1 MEFIAKIAV
10 YAASA
15 LALIWLNLWFVKFT
29 YQGFVG
35 GDVAIE
41 PVQINRVDGTTV
53 TNDHISRMIVAQIAS
68 IQAELDQSLAEL
80 KRTQAADGAKLSRH
94 VVAFSVGPAT
104 REFPVPKA
112 ARLSAT
118 LFSPTAIDA
127 KISGVDVGALL
138 PRIQRWFVQDRTL
151 RFSVLMINAN
161 KAVVSGDVSNLNDG
175 NPNPVWIETEATGH
189 DRIARSIAL
198 ALVQRVWSTEGEL
211 YRYLNET
218 EFGNLVDSIIN
229 VSKINRRAL
238 NTGSALVDEY
248 KSALAPISSL
258 AQKFTE
264 WHDLCYF
271 AGSVAE
277 SGGDYPQAIRF
288 LEDAR
293 DTAPDEAI
301 ADTLEKH
308 VAALKASE
316 FAKRRILVSVKVAQA
331 EYDKLFETK
340 KDTVGISIIDNTNA
354 YWDGAYISAGV
365 GMADIPDITYD
376 VAANPYLKDT
386 GAEIFAGA
394 GEALGHSYADVLASY
409 VKQIK
414 LGQTAATADWVIG
427 QGAVAWF
434 RGEPEK
440 ILTDRRPFRSLKAPG
455 TAYDDDQLGKDPQ
468 VAHYANL
475 VTSDDSDAARANA
488 GIPSKAFYETA
499 MVLGTPEAAKIWVKS
514 LPNFPFEVT
523 IPIAA
528 GVILQT
534 ARDIHGDNSK
544 EFLAVKKAWESVGI
558 KFG

>member
-1 MEFIAKIAV
+1 MDFVAKIAV

-15 LALIWLNLWFVKFT
+15 LALVWINLWFVKFA

-41 PVQINRVDGTTV
+41 PVQINGVDGKTV
-53 TNDHISRMIVAQIAS
+53 TDDHISRMIVAQIAS

-80 KRTQAADGAKLSRH
+80 KEAQATSGAKLSRR
-94 VVAFSVGPAT
+94 VVAFGVDPGA
-104 REFPVPKA
+104 RDFPVPKA
-112 ARLSAT
+112 ARFSAT

-138 PRIQRWFVQDRTL
+138 PRIQRWFVQDRIL
-151 RFSVLMINAN
+151 RFSVLMLNSD
-161 KAVVSGDVSNLNDG
+161 KAIVSGDVSNLNDG
-175 NPNPVWIETEATGH
+175 NPNPVWIETEATSH

-198 ALVQRVWSTEGEL
+198 ALVQSAWSTQGDL
-211 YRYLNET
+211 YRYLNES
-218 EFGNLVDSIIN
+218 EFGGLVDSIIT

-238 NTGSALVDEY
+238 NSGSALVDEY
-248 KSALAPISSL
+248 KAALAPIVSL

-277 SGGDYPQAIRF
+277 SGGDYSQAIR
-288 LEDAR
+288 LREDAR
-293 DTAPDEAI
+293 DTAPDETI
-301 ADTLEKH
+301 SETLEKH
-308 VAALKASE
+308 VAALNASE

-340 KDTVGISIIDNTNA
+340 KDTVGISIIESPNA

-376 VAANPYLKDT
+376 VTANLYLKDT
-386 GAEIFAGA
+386 GAEIFSGT

-409 VKQIK
+409 VKQVK

-427 QGAVAWF
+427 EGAVAWF

-455 TAYDDDQLGKDPQ
+455 TAYDDDRL
-468 VAHYANL
+468 
-475 VTSDDSDAARANA
+475 ARIRRLA
-488 GIPSKAFYETA
+488 ITPS
-499 MVLGTPEAAKIWVKS
+499 W
-514 LPNFPFEVT
+514 
-523 IPIAA
+523 
-528 GVILQT
+528 
-534 ARDIHGDNSK
+534 
-544 EFLAVKKAWESVGI
+544 
-558 KFG
+558 